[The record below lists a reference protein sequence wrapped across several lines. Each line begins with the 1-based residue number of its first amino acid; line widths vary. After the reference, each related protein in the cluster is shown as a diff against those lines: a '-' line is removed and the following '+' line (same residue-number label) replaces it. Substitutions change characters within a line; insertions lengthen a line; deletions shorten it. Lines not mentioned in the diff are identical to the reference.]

1 MKEIIGRKIGMTSV
15 FATDGTM
22 YPVTVIEVL
31 PNVVT
36 QKKTVENDGYEALQ
50 IGYEDKKEQRAN
62 KPEKGIFA
70 KANTTPKYFLREIK
84 GNEIYNHEVGESV
97 TVDVFKAGEIVDVTA
112 VSKGH
117 GYSGVIKKY
126 GKHIGPKGHG
136 SGYHRQIGSLATNGR
151 CNNRV
156 HPGKKMSGHY
166 GNEQRTIS
174 NLLVVSVDASKN
186 CILIKGS
193 VPGPKKSILKIKTS
207 AKLGN
212 KTKAVKPLVSYAD

>member
-117 GYSGVIKKY
+117 GYSGVI
-126 GKHIGPKGHG
+126 
-136 SGYHRQIGSLATNGR
+136 ATNGR

-166 GNEQRTIS
+166 GNVQRTIS
-174 NLLVVSVDASKN
+174 NLLIVSVDASKN